1 MADVGV
7 RASRRTTAERERR
20 FAAAYLKLKGNGIEA
35 AKAAGYSGSRPNLA
49 TTACRLLGRASV
61 RALLEQHGQAVE
73 ERMGM
78 AVEAILDRIAM
89 QATADLGDFLRVVKP
104 AEARLVVQ
112 AIGAVEGADEAK
124 AVARALRGNGVV
136 VDVEQ
141 GIKAGRSATLKSYR
155 VKQTPEGAPDISIEV
170 RDPMPALTLLAKIR
184 GLTREQPPAPPP
196 QNITLN
202 MILGEMPLEV
212 LRVLRDQLDAA
223 AQRRRAIPAVIV
235 P

>member
-78 AVEAILDRIAM
+78 AVEEILDRIAM

-112 AIGAVEGADEAK
+112 AIGAVEGADAAM

-170 RDPMPALTLLAKIR
+170 RDPLPALALLAKIR
-184 GLTREQPPAPPP
+184 GLTRDQPPPPP
-196 QNITLN
+196 RQSVTLN
-202 MILGEMPLEV
+202 LVLASLPMPI
-212 LRVLRDQLDAA
+212 LDALNDALESA
-223 AQRRRAIPAVIV
+223 AAKRRAIPAEVG
-235 P
+235 